1 MKPWLSVIVP
11 VHEGRDFLPATLAS
25 AADERPD
32 GVEFLLY
39 DSGRDGGACERI
51 AAEYASRLNLR
62 WRATPDVQS
71 WTAKTNLGVREARAD
86 HVCMLHQDDLWL
98 PGHLTAVMAAIARRP
113 DSVSI
118 AASQFA
124 SVTGDLVGKWDL
136 PFGAGPVERAD
147 FIATLLVQNSIAV
160 PSPVIPRSAWL
171 ACGGMDEA
179 LWYTADWDLYLRL
192 AAICPIE
199 VRPARTTAFRL
210 HGRSLTMTGSRRS
223 AEFREQLET
232 VLVRHLDAVPAR
244 RRLRAARLARA
255 SIDVNCSLAA
265 ASAGEPGGLAGAVG
279 ALVRLGPVGL
289 PAYLRQSRIVDRL
302 MPRVRLTLAG
312 AM

>member
-25 AADERPD
+25 AVDERPD
-32 GVEFLLY
+32 GVEFLVY
-39 DSGRDGGACERI
+39 DSGDDGGACRRI
-51 AAEYASRLNLR
+51 VEEYADRLDIH
-62 WRATPDVQS
+62 WRATPEIKS

-98 PGHLTAVMAAIARRP
+98 PGHLTAVMTAIARHP
-113 DSVSI
+113 ASISI

-124 SVTGDLVGKWDL
+124 STTGELVGKWDL
-136 PFGAGPVERAD
+136 PFRPGAVMQAD
-147 FIATLLVQNSIAV
+147 FIATLVVQNSIAV
-160 PSPVIPRSAWL
+160 PSPVIPRAAWL

-192 AAICPIE
+192 AGICPIE
-199 VRPARTTAFRL
+199 VRPGKTTAFRL
-210 HGRSLTMTGSRRS
+210 HGSSLTMTGSRKA
-223 AEFREQLET
+223 AEFREQLEI
-232 VLVRHLDAVPAR
+232 VLDRHLGAVPAALR
-244 RRLRAARLARA
+244 RRATRLARA
-255 SIDVNCSLAA
+255 SVDVNCSLAA
-265 ASAGEPGGLAGAVG
+265 ASAGQAGGLAGAVT
-279 ALVRLGPVGL
+279 ALARLGPAL

-302 MPRVRLTLAG
+302 MPRVRLTLSG